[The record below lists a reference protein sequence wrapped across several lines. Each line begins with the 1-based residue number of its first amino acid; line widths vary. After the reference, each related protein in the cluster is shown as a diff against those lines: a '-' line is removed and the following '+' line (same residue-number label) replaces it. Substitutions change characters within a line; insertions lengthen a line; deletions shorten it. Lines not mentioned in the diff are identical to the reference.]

1 MSTSGIAFDVKEAQ
15 SILREQKIDAW
26 LIYDFRGLNA
36 IARELFHLDGHMLTR
51 RWFFCVPQKGD
62 PILLAHRI
70 EEKNF
75 PPLPG
80 EMRFYAGLEE
90 LDAQLAKLL
99 KDCKRLAMEYSP
111 RCAIPTVSYVDAGM
125 FEMVRSLVPEVVSSG
140 NLVQYFTARWS
151 DEQLAGH
158 KEAANV
164 LHHAQSAAFEL
175 IQRELSAG
183 RKISEYDVQ
192 QHILTEI
199 KDAGLTAYAEPIVAV
214 NANASNPHYAPTAS
228 QYTEIRKNDVI
239 LIDLWGKKTT
249 PRAVYADITWMGY
262 AGKKAPEKVQHVF
275 NTLVAARDA
284 GVELI
289 RESFKRSETIQG
301 YRVDEVVRGIVAKA
315 GFGEYFFHRTG
326 HSIGVEVHGTGVNI
340 DGYETR
346 DLRDIIPGVGFSIEP
361 GIYLPEFGMRT
372 EIDVYFGERGPEIFT
387 TPQKQL
393 TLLAV

>member
-1 MSTSGIAFDVKEAQ
+1 MPTRGIAFDVKEAQ

-51 RWFFCVPQKGD
+51 RWFFFIPQKGD

-75 PPLPG
+75 PSLPG
-80 EMRFYAGLEE
+80 EMRFYAGLLE
-90 LDAQLAKLL
+90 LEAQLAKLL
-99 KDCKRLAMEYSP
+99 KGCKRAAMEYSP
-111 RCAIPTVSYVDAGM
+111 RCSIPTVSYVDAGM
-125 FEMVRSLVPEVVSSG
+125 LEMVHGLVPEIVSSA
-140 NLVQYFTARWS
+140 NLVQYFTCRWS
-151 DEQLAGH
+151 DEQLASH
-158 KEAANV
+158 KEAAGI
-164 LHHAQSAAFEL
+164 LHRAQSDAFEF

-183 RKISEYDVQ
+183 KKITEYDVQ
-192 QHILTEI
+192 QHIAKDI
-199 KDAGLTAYAEPIVAV
+199 KSAELTAHAEPIVAV

-228 QYTEIRKNDVI
+228 QNTKIRKNDVV

-262 AGKKAPEKVQHVF
+262 VGKKPPEKVQQVF
-275 NTLVAARDA
+275 NTVVAARDA
-284 GVELI
+284 GVEFI
-289 RESFKRSETIQG
+289 RESFKRGETMQG
-301 YRVDEVVRGIVAKA
+301 YRVDEVVRGVIVKA

-326 HSIGVEVHGTGVNI
+326 HSIGVEVHGNGVNI

-361 GIYLPEFGMRT
+361 GIYLPEFGART
-372 EIDVYFGERGPEIFT
+372 EIDVYFGARGPEIFT
-387 TPQKQL
+387 APQKQL
-393 TLLAV
+393 TLLSI

>member
-1 MSTSGIAFDVKEAQ
+1 MSASGIAFDVKEAQ
-15 SILREQKIDAW
+15 SVLREQKIDAW

-36 IARELFHLDGHMLTR
+36 VARELFRLEGHMLTR
-51 RWFFCVPQKGD
+51 RWFFYVPQKGD

-75 PPLPG
+75 PLLPG
-80 EMRFYAGLEE
+80 EMRFYAGLQE
-90 LDAQLAKLL
+90 LEAQLAKLL
-99 KDCKRLAMEYSP
+99 NGCKRIAMEYSP

-125 FEMVRSLVPEVVSSG
+125 LEMVRGHVPEVVSSG

-151 DEQLAGH
+151 DDQLAGH
-158 KEAANV
+158 KEAADI
-164 LHHAQSAAFEL
+164 LHHAQSDAFEF
-175 IQRELSAG
+175 IQRELAAG
-183 RKISEYDVQ
+183 KKISEYDVQ
-192 QHILTEI
+192 QHIVKDI
-199 KDAGLTAYAEPIVAV
+199 KSNGLTATDEPIVAV

-228 QYTEIRKNDVI
+228 QHTLIRKNDVI

-262 AGKKAPEKVQHVF
+262 AGKRPPEKVQHVF
-275 NTLVAARDA
+275 DTLVAARDA
-284 GVELI
+284 GVDYI
-289 RESFKRSETIQG
+289 RESFKRGEAIQG
-301 YRVDEVVRGIVAKA
+301 YRVDEVVRGVVTKA

-326 HSIGVEVHGTGVNI
+326 HSIGVEDHGTGVNI
-340 DGYETR
+340 DSYETR

-361 GIYLPEFGMRT
+361 GIYLPEFGART

-387 TPQKQL
+387 PAQKQL